1 MRDLDLPSQSW
12 SADDTPDQATDVY
25 DDDNSQAR
33 SLHYGG

>member
-12 SADDTPDQATDVY
+12 PADDTPDQSTDIEE
-25 DDDNSQAR
+25 DNSQAR